1 MLSTSSNRC
10 PEQAKELDCFQRE
23 QCGLRRAHGWS
34 FLFSIHALFFQQDR
48 RPMQEDCN
56 LLNQTFS
63 GNTTLKLIKK
73 HLNIK
78 HTTRKPVV
86 YIPSFIITR
95 SSGYELFALQSLNS
109 YLVLCWW
116 NDFKKH
122 TFLFFI
128 WSSHTSLIQNPVRH
142 RGAGKGESS
151 CSDIYIAA
159 NGFNSMIVESLLLDI
174 RASVTITPDRREKTE

>member
-23 QCGLRRAHGWS
+23 QCGLQRAHGWS

-73 HLNIK
+73 HLNIE

-86 YIPSFIITR
+86 YVPSFIITR

-109 YLVLCWW
+109 YLVLYWW
-116 NDFKKH
+116 NDFKKNTH
-122 TFLFFI
+122 FSSSYEAVILPSFKILYGMEGRGRGNHPVLTF
-128 WSSHTSLIQNPVRH
+128 T
-142 RGAGKGESS
+142 
-151 CSDIYIAA
+151 
-159 NGFNSMIVESLLLDI
+159 LLQM
-174 RASVTITPDRREKTE
+174 ASIPWL